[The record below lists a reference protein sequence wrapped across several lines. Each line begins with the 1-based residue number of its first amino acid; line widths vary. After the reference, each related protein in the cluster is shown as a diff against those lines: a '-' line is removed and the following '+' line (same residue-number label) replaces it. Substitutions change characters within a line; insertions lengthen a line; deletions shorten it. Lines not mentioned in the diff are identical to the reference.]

1 MNVAKTILLFMVGM
15 LIGIGILLLVNVTSA
30 RAWDIDKMNTQIE
43 DTNVIVGGVCSGTI
57 ISKSQRLVLTAYH
70 CVDNLF
76 EEVDEKIVDPKTG
89 EIHEIKRQKI
99 IPLKITTN
107 KIRDFEIIATEDH
120 TAKVVGS
127 DQENDIALIQVID
140 TDYAPI
146 AAAKIVSD
154 SYKYM
159 RGLKIFAIGNPAITF
174 DNSITE
180 GIISAPQ
187 RMLEIDGKRLKVF
200 QFSAG
205 IIGGNS
211 GGAIVNDDGEL
222 IGTVSAAVRGSAI
235 AFGVPISYTKEMITK
250 AGFGS
255 VLGPRKPQTEWQ

>member
-1 MNVAKTILLFMVGM
+1 MNSAEKILVFMV
-15 LIGIGILLLVNVTSA
+15 LALVAIGIWLGVNVTA
-30 RAWDIDKMNTQIE
+30 AHAWDINKMNRQIE
-43 DTNVIVGGVCSGTI
+43 DTNVIVGGICSGTI
-57 ISKSQRLVLTAYH
+57 ISKPQRLVLTAYH

-76 EEVDEKIVDPKTG
+76 EEVEEKTVDPKTG
-89 EIHEIKRQKI
+89 EIKTITKQKI

-107 KIRDFEIIATEDH
+107 KVRDYEIIATEDH

-146 AAAKIVSD
+146 AAAKLVSD
-154 SYKYM
+154 SYTYM
-159 RGLKIFAIGNPAITF
+159 RGLKIFAIGNPAITY

-187 RMLEIDGKRLKVF
+187 RMLDVDGKRLKVF

-211 GGAIVNDDGEL
+211 GGAIVNDDGEI
-222 IGTVSAAVRGSAI
+222 IGTVSAAIRGSAI
-235 AFGVPISYTKEMITK
+235 AFGVPISYTKDMVKK

-255 VLGPRKPQTEWQ
+255 ILGPVKPLTEWQ